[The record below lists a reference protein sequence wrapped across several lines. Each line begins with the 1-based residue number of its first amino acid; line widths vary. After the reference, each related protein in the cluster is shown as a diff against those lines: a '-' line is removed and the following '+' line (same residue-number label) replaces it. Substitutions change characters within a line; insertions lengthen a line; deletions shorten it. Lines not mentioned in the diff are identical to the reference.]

1 MEDKIV
7 EIARFYEPEKAQ
19 ILESLL
25 KSEGIKCYLRNE
37 YTSQV
42 MYPANMGG
50 IRIELLESEVPRAME
65 ILEANG
71 YELPEEGE
79 EAEEL
84 QAVSGWARHVPPSS
98 PPRKADHRSFH
109 PCSRI
114 PGPGHLFRL
123 ACFIQLNKCKLW
135 HAERLQIVKPY
146 ASLFCGAY
154 FVTCCLYT
162 AKR

>member
-7 EIARFYEPEKAQ
+7 EIARFYEPEAAQ
-19 ILESLL
+19 MIESLL

-71 YELPEEGE
+71 YEFPKED
-79 EAEEL
+79 AE
-84 QAVSGWARHVPPSS
+84 QIQVVSGWTRHVPFLRHLPLEKQIIVLFILLAVFLALVIYFGSLVSS
-98 PPRKADHRSFH
+98 
-109 PCSRI
+109 
-114 PGPGHLFRL
+114 
-123 ACFIQLNKCKLW
+123 N
-135 HAERLQIVKPY
+135 
-146 ASLFCGAY
+146 
-154 FVTCCLYT
+154 
-162 AKR
+162 

>member
-65 ILEANG
+65 ILEAN
-71 YELPEEGE
+71 E
-79 EAEEL
+79 EAEEI
-84 QAVSGWARHVPPSS
+84 QAVSGWARHVPFLRHLPLERQIIVLFILVAVFLALVIYFGSLVSS
-98 PPRKADHRSFH
+98 
-109 PCSRI
+109 
-114 PGPGHLFRL
+114 
-123 ACFIQLNKCKLW
+123 N
-135 HAERLQIVKPY
+135 
-146 ASLFCGAY
+146 
-154 FVTCCLYT
+154 
-162 AKR
+162 

>member
-7 EIARFYEPEKAQ
+7 EIARFYEPEAAQ
-19 ILESLL
+19 MIESLL

-71 YELPEEGE
+71 YELPEEDE

-84 QAVSGWARHVPPSS
+84 QAVSGWARHVPFLRHLPLEKQIIVLFILVAVFLALVIYFGSLVSS
-98 PPRKADHRSFH
+98 
-109 PCSRI
+109 
-114 PGPGHLFRL
+114 
-123 ACFIQLNKCKLW
+123 N
-135 HAERLQIVKPY
+135 
-146 ASLFCGAY
+146 
-154 FVTCCLYT
+154 
-162 AKR
+162 